1 MSSLDRDK
9 RKSCLIRKDVLSI
22 ARQSELLGVS
32 RKTPYWDPLS
42 ERPIPLNVL
51 HLVDQIYT
59 GSPYFGQRR
68 IRKVLYRDH
77 HIRVGR
83 WMIRRTMNTLGIRA
97 ICPQKNTSIPN
108 SEHKKYPYLLRGLKI
123 ERKNQVW
130 GCDITYVRLKHGF
143 VYLVAIID
151 WYSRKVLAWKLST
164 TMDTRFCTECL
175 EEALFYHWKPEIFNT
190 DQGSQ
195 FTSEEFTGTLK
206 GYEIQISMDG
216 KGRWVDNVFTE
227 RLWRSLKQNEVYR
240 NDYESP
246 LEAFKGI
253 SVYFHKYNSYDPH
266 QSLGYQT
273 PNETYY
279 GDENTKKF
287 PITIPENRIRKQ
299 ETSALLQHTLTPTLA
314 LS

>member
-1 MSSLDRDK
+1 
-9 RKSCLIRKDVLSI
+9 
-22 ARQSELLGVS
+22 
-32 RKTPYWDPLS
+32 
-42 ERPIPLNVL
+42 
-51 HLVDQIYT
+51 
-59 GSPYFGQRR
+59 
-68 IRKVLYRDH
+68 
-77 HIRVGR
+77 
-83 WMIRRTMNTLGIRA
+83 
-97 ICPQKNTSIPN
+97 
-108 SEHKKYPYLLRGLKI
+108 
-123 ERKNQVW
+123 
-130 GCDITYVRLKHGF
+130 
-143 VYLVAIID
+143 
-151 WYSRKVLAWKLST
+151 
-164 TMDTRFCTECL
+164 
-175 EEALFYHWKPEIFNT
+175 
-190 DQGSQ
+190 
-195 FTSEEFTGTLK
+195 
-206 GYEIQISMDG
+206 MDG